1 MFSISMLLYFH
12 PSLKE
17 TFKYFSPVILG
28 ERPFCLF
35 TISIHS
41 TPLKIQFTPSP
52 LFYKEVRALQF
63 TQSNQVGG
71 DSQLVYQIS
80 VFVPVSPLNHSHY

>member
-1 MFSISMLLYFH
+1 MSILLYFH

-17 TFKYFSPVILG
+17 TFKYFFSVILG

-41 TPLKIQFTPSP
+41 TPLKIQFTPSH
-52 LFYKEVRALQF
+52 LFYKEVGNKKL
-63 TQSNQVGG
+63 TSVG
-71 DSQLVYQIS
+71 LVYPERNLSRCIKPFDSELFKFQIIL
-80 VFVPVSPLNHSHY
+80 FV